1 MQELDKAWKMLDA
14 THEDIKKD
22 KETIRMLKEEITSLN
37 KKIEQ
42 QSVILTDQDHMWA
55 FCLPPHTLN
64 KCWCY

>member
-37 KKIEQ
+37 KKMEQ

-55 FCLPPHTLN
+55 FRLPSDALD
-64 KCWCY
+64 KWWCG